1 MSNRILRGWVGR
13 GTCSLSSRS
22 HLVSGSSPRFSVYL
36 QLSSHGYV
44 VGRKSFLQQAPVRST
59 LFSIRDYL
67 DKSTNKQVA
76 IKAYTKNDNTHKA
89 KGYQKND
96 HQLKIIDKKTWLS
109 RRVSDPR
116 AKTNGRGCMLSM
128 SSSHSPS
135 MYFPG
140 R

>member
-1 MSNRILRGWVGR
+1 
-13 GTCSLSSRS
+13 LS
-22 HLVSGSSPRFSVYL
+22 F
-36 QLSSHGYV
+36 HGYV

-96 HQLKIIDKKTWLS
+96 HQLKIIDKRLGS
-109 RRVSDPR
+109 H
-116 AKTNGRGCMLSM
+116 GGCPILGPKEMDAVVC
-128 SSSHSPS
+128 
-135 MYFPG
+135 
-140 R
+140 